1 MNILKQVGRQAEIF
15 DSGECSQNTNQIN
28 HQFNKSVYV
37 HCLQGEHDSSLEAGR
52 QALLPQCPSPALP
65 HSPWN
70 TNLRPVCLVS
80 LTISFRASSALSL
93 VSFTKE
99 TGFCRPCFSSSSA
112 TLQTEPAFQS
122 PAQLSSFCCSSRTLK
137 ALSKY
142 ALQMQTVPKNLL
154 QY

>member
-1 MNILKQVGRQAEIF
+1 MENAAKTLIRLIISSTKVFMYTVCRV
-15 DSGECSQNTNQIN
+15 NTTAPCCQ
-28 HQFNKSVYV
+28 
-37 HCLQGEHDSSLEAGR
+37 EAGR
-52 QALLPQCPSPALP
+52 QALLPQRPSPALP

-122 PAQLSSFCCSSRTLK
+122 PAQLSSYCCSSRTLK
-137 ALSKY
+137 ALSIY

-154 QY
+154 QYC